1 MLQKDY
7 EMTYLTK
14 PLKPEYLGTVG
25 LCEYVLGDGR
35 NIVWLSLTG
44 FHFCR
49 ACLWVSETILVRCM
63 CVRPYVSASVR
74 ACVRPDLSGPKLV
87 Q

>member
-14 PLKPEYLGTVG
+14 TLKPEYLGTVG

-44 FHFCR
+44 LSF
-49 ACLWVSETILVRCM
+49 LSSPLVGKRDNFSSVY
-63 CVRPYVSASVR
+63 VRASVR
-74 ACVRPDLSGPKLV
+74 
-87 Q
+87 